1 VADTNF
7 GPALPLAVRAVQ
19 VRGAAAVA
27 TGRVAAAD
35 REDLEQEA
43 LVGLWM
49 ALRHYDASRSSLRTF
64 LERVADK
71 RFASLLRRRRNSLV
85 TDRLGDRQLATADGI
100 PAVQFHV
107 DFERVLAPLGD
118 SDRVLAVLLA
128 DHGPTEISR
137 MLGIARSTV
146 YARIARLRR
155 AFRAAGYGP
164 PDSKGGSR

>member
-1 VADTNF
+1 MHEPVLEQ
-7 GPALPLAVRAVQ
+7 ALPMAMRAVQ

-27 TGRVAAAD
+27 SGRATAAD

-43 LVGLWM
+43 LLGLWM
-49 ALRHYDASRSSLRTF
+49 ALRHFDASRASLRTF

-71 RFASLLRRRRNSLV
+71 RFASLLRRRCKPV
-85 TDRLGDRQLATADGI
+85 VIERLDGHRLATADGI

-118 SDRVLAVLLA
+118 PNRALALLLI
-128 DHGPTEISR
+128 DHGSTEISR

-155 AFRAAGYGP
+155 AFLKAGYGP
-164 PDSKGGSR
+164 AATGGAR

>member
-1 VADTNF
+1 MPEPVFDQ
-7 GPALPLAVRAVQ
+7 ALPLALRAVQ
-19 VRGAAAVA
+19 VHAAAAVA
-27 TGRVAAAD
+27 TGRVTPAD

-43 LVGLWM
+43 LVALWM
-49 ALRHYDASRSSLRTF
+49 ALPHYDASRASVRTF

-71 RFASLLRRRRNSLV
+71 RFSSLLRRRRSALLIEHL
-85 TDRLGDRQLATADGI
+85 DSHRFATADGI
-100 PAVQFHV
+100 PAVQFRV

-118 SDRVLAVLLA
+118 PDRALALLLV

-155 AFRAAGYGP
+155 AFLEAGYGP
-164 PDSKGGSR
+164 AATGGAR

>member
-1 VADTNF
+1 MPEPNLEQV
-7 GPALPLAVRAVQ
+7 LPLALRAVQ
-19 VRGAAAVA
+19 VRAAAAVA
-27 TGRVAAAD
+27 SGRTPAAD

-43 LVGLWM
+43 FLGLWT
-49 ALRHYDASRSSLRTF
+49 ALRRYDASRASLRTF

-71 RFASLLRRRRNSLV
+71 RFASLLRRRQSPV
-85 TDRLGDRQLATADGI
+85 VIDRLDGHRFATADGI

-118 SDRVLAVLLA
+118 PDRKLALLLI

-146 YARIARLRR
+146 YARMARLRR
-155 AFRAAGYGP
+155 AFREAGYGP
-164 PDSKGGSR
+164 VAKGGAR

>member
-1 VADTNF
+1 MPDAGFDH
-7 GPALPLAVRAVQ
+7 ALSVAVRAVQ
-19 VRGAAAVA
+19 VRAAAAVA
-27 TGRVAAAD
+27 TGRTPAAD

-43 LVGLWM
+43 LLGLWM
-49 ALRHYDASRSSLRTF
+49 ALRHYDASRASLRTF

-71 RFASLLRRRRNSLV
+71 RFASLLRRGRSTVLIE
-85 TDRLGDRQLATADGI
+85 RLDGHRFGTADGI

-118 SDRVLAVLLA
+118 PDRKLALLLI

-146 YARIARLRR
+146 YARMARIRR
-155 AFRAAGYGP
+155 AFLKAGYGP
-164 PDSKGGSR
+164 VAKGGAR

>member
-1 VADTNF
+1 MSE
-7 GPALPLAVRAVQ
+7 PALEQVLPLALRAVQ

-27 TGRVAAAD
+27 TGRAPAAD

-43 LVGLWM
+43 LLGLWM
-49 ALRHYDASRSSLRTF
+49 ALRHYDASRASLRTF

-71 RFASLLRRRRNSLV
+71 RFASLLRRRSPV
-85 TDRLGDRQLATADGI
+85 VIERLDGHRFATADGI
-100 PAVQFHV
+100 PAVQFKV

-118 SDRVLAVLLA
+118 PDRTLALLLV

-137 MLGIARSTV
+137 MLGVARSTV

-155 AFRAAGYGP
+155 AFRVAGYDP
-164 PDSKGGSR
+164 ADSKGGSR

>member
-1 VADTNF
+1 MHE
-7 GPALPLAVRAVQ
+7 PALEQAQPLALRAVQ

-43 LVGLWM
+43 LAGLWA
-49 ALRHYDASRSSLRTF
+49 ALRHYDASRASLRTF

-71 RFASLLRRRRNSLV
+71 RFASLLRRRRNPVLIE
-85 TDRLGDRQLATADGI
+85 RLDGHRFTTADGI
-100 PAVQFHV
+100 PAVQFRV
-107 DFERVLAPLGD
+107 DLDRVLAPLGD
-118 SDRVLAVLLA
+118 AERALALLLV

-164 PDSKGGSR
+164 ADSKGGSR

>member
-1 VADTNF
+1 MHEPALEQ
-7 GPALPLAVRAVQ
+7 ALPLALRAVQ
-19 VRGAAAVA
+19 VRAAAAVG

-43 LVGLWM
+43 LLGLWM
-49 ALRHYDASRSSLRTF
+49 ALRHYDASRASLRTF

-71 RFASLLRRRRNSLV
+71 RFASLLRRRRSAVLIE
-85 TDRLGDRQLATADGI
+85 RLDGHRLAAADGI

-107 DFERVLAPLGD
+107 DVERVLAPLGD
-118 SDRVLAVLLA
+118 SDRALALLLV

-155 AFRAAGYGP
+155 AFLEAGYGP
-164 PDSKGGSR
+164 VAIGGAR

>member
-1 VADTNF
+1 MHEPVLEQ
-7 GPALPLAVRAVQ
+7 ALPYALRAVQ

-27 TGRVAAAD
+27 TGRAIAAD

-43 LVGLWM
+43 HLGLWM
-49 ALRHYDASRSSLRTF
+49 ALRHYDASRASLRTF

-71 RFASLLRRRRNSLV
+71 RFASLLRRRRSAVLIE
-85 TDRLGDRQLATADGI
+85 RLDGHRLATADGI

-118 SDRVLAVLLA
+118 SDRMLALLLV

-137 MLGIARSTV
+137 MLGVARSTV
-146 YARIARLRR
+146 YARMARLRQ
-155 AFRAAGYGP
+155 AFLEAGYGP
-164 PDSKGGSR
+164 SATGGAR

>member
-1 VADTNF
+1 MPDAGFDKAF
-7 GPALPLAVRAVQ
+7 PLALRAVQ

-27 TGRVAAAD
+27 TGRATAAD
-35 REDLEQEA
+35 RKDLEQEA
-43 LVGLWM
+43 LLGLWM
-49 ALRHYDASRSSLRTF
+49 ALRRYDASRASLRTF

-71 RFASLLRRRRNSLV
+71 RFASLMRRRGSLTV
-85 TDRLGDRQLATADGI
+85 ERLDGHRFATPDGI
-100 PAVQFHV
+100 PAVQLHV

-118 SDRVLAVLLA
+118 PDRTLARLLI

-155 AFRAAGYGP
+155 AFREAGYGP
-164 PDSKGGSR
+164 VAKGGAR